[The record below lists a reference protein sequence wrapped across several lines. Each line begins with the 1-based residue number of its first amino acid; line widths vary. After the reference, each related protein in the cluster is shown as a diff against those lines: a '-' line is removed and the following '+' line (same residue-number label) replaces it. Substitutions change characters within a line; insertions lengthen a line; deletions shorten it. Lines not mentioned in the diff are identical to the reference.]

1 MWCMPSSCIAIDDRE
16 EPNLAVDPT
25 GQDLKHFLADDP
37 GGPVVMLNLLRFK
50 EGGRG
55 SYEEYARKIQPFL
68 DKLSAEVMFVGDLST
83 TLVAPDTRDGDAML
97 IVRYPSRQAFSS
109 MVADPSYQEITHLRT
124 EALEEAV
131 LQATIPWP
139 EPAEPG
145 SAAAAE

>member
-1 MWCMPSSCIAIDDRE
+1 M
-16 EPNLAVDPT
+16 AVDPT

-50 EGGRG
+50 EDGRQG
-55 SYEEYARKIQPFL
+55 YEEYARRIQPFL
-68 DKLSAEVMFVGDLST
+68 EKVSAEIQFVGDLST
-83 TLVAPDTRDGDAML
+83 VLVAPDSHRWDAIL

-109 MVADPSYQEITHLRT
+109 MVADPGYQEITHLRT

-139 EPAEPG
+139 EPA
-145 SAAAAE
+145 AEELT

>member
-1 MWCMPSSCIAIDDRE
+1 M
-16 EPNLAVDPT
+16 AVDPT

-50 EGGRG
+50 EDGRAG
-55 SYEEYARKIQPFL
+55 YEEYARRIQPFL
-68 DKLSAEVMFVGDLST
+68 EDIGARVLFVGDLST
-83 TLVAPDTRDGDAML
+83 VLVAPEDHDWDAVL

-109 MVADPSYQEITHLRT
+109 MVADPNYQEITHLRT

-139 EPAEPG
+139 EPADELP
-145 SAAAAE
+145 

>member
-1 MWCMPSSCIAIDDRE
+1 LP
-16 EPNLAVDPT
+16 VDPT

-50 EGGRG
+50 EGGRQG
-55 SYEEYARKIQPFL
+55 YEEYAFKIRPFL
-68 DKLSAEVMFVGDLST
+68 DKLSAEILFVGDLST
-83 TLVAPDTRDGDAML
+83 VLVAPETHEWDTIL

-109 MVADPSYQEITHLRT
+109 MVADPNYQEITHLRT

-139 EPAEPG
+139 EPA
-145 SAAAAE
+145 AAELT